1 MEMEKFEHTSSW
13 HSGPWISV
21 EPFFRTIHQAI
32 ANSPQSTKSS
42 KCQSFCLFF
51 IFQFH
56 LMAETAD
63 KLYRRINLRI
73 INIFMMELSTPAL
86 YVYDKYGTAVSE
98 AAIDD

>member
-13 HSGPWISV
+13 HS
-21 EPFFRTIHQAI
+21 
-32 ANSPQSTKSS
+32 N
-42 KCQSFCLFF
+42 
-51 IFQFH
+51 

-63 KLYRRINLRI
+63 KLYRQINLRI